1 MEPMTMM
8 ALAGMVPA
16 VAGMFMN
23 NGDYPSG
30 PNYSQA
36 NAYMNSPE
44 MAAYRRA
51 LMGSAFNPQTD
62 IYNIASD
69 RAYAQ
74 ANRAAASRG
83 LGNSGAGLGY
93 VGQMQNDLAN
103 QFTKDEFQ
111 RRLQAYQTVSGQQN
125 QQAQMAMQMANSQYG
140 AGQDNYNNNVASTG
154 AFLGGLG
161 QLANM
166 GVSAY
171 NYSNNQDMNRELM
184 NAYIA
189 RTPGYGGAPSA
200 GSVYG
205 APIASGGY
213 NYGFGG

>member
-74 ANRAAASRG
+74 GNRAAASRG

-103 QFTKDEFQ
+103 QFTKDEFA
-111 RRLQAYQTVSGQQN
+111 RRLQAYQAVSGAQN
-125 QQAQMAMQMANSQYG
+125 QQANMAMSMANSQYG
-140 AGQDNYNNNVASTG
+140 ADQNVYNNNVASTG

-161 QLANM
+161 SLANA

-171 NYSNNQDMNRELM
+171 NYNNTQNNNSSLMNSYMNRS
-184 NAYIA
+184 
-189 RTPGYGGAPSA
+189 PGYGGQAA

-213 NYGFGG
+213 NYGIGG